1 MIFNQNNKY
10 FLEIF
15 KIDNLSL
22 KILSYGFSIFFF
34 SIIKYYENKI
44 PILRLFIKLERY
56 RNK

>member
-1 MIFNQNNKY
+1 MV
-10 FLEIF
+10 LV
-15 KIDNLSL
+15 
-22 KILSYGFSIFFF
+22 FFF